1 MNYLLDTNVIS
12 EPLKPRPNP
21 KVLTWLAQTDED
33 SIFLSVMT
41 FAEIRK
47 GIEEIS
53 PGHRRS
59 ALTNWLDQE
68 LAPRFDRRILAVD
81 LPIAAA
87 WGEIMAQSKKQATNL
102 SSIDALFAATAAT
115 YDLTLVTRNTKHFH
129 HLAIS
134 LLNPWTLLV
143 LN

>member
-1 MNYLLDTNVIS
+1 MNFLLDTNVIS

-21 KVLTWLAQTDED
+21 KVLSWLAQTDED

-47 GIEEIS
+47 GIVDLS

-59 ALTNWLDQE
+59 ALTNWLDE
-68 LAPRFDRRILAVD
+68 DLVARFDRRILAVD

-87 WGEIMAQSKKQATNL
+87 WGEIMAQSEKQGTNL
-102 SSIDALFAATAAT
+102 NAIDALFAATAAS
-115 YDLTLVTRNTKHFH
+115 YDLTLVTRNTKHFR
-129 HLAIS
+129 HLAVT
-134 LLNPWTLLV
+134 LLNPWTSA
-143 LN
+143 